1 MAPDESV
8 RLHHVRDVSFGGGA
22 SRLRIGR
29 RSQPGCGVLFSGF
42 RVGHERGRFE
52 TLLLDDVLVLIE
64 FTMDNLISQSIV
76 NDFPKQPPLLVPFM
90 PGANEPV
97 EMATVSL
104 SDQLS
109 AGIPDQNRPIFQSL
123 NKGPQLLP
131 SIFPKQNSLSG
142 K

>member
-1 MAPDESV
+1 M
-8 RLHHVRDVSFGGGA
+8 RR
-22 SRLRIGR
+22 GR

-42 RVGHERGRFE
+42 GVGHQCGRFE

-64 FTMDNLISQSIV
+64 FTLDDLIAQSV
-76 NDFPKQPPLLVPFM
+76 VDGFPKQSPLLVPLM
-90 PGANEPV
+90 PRANEPV
-97 EMATVSL
+97 EMVTVSL
-104 SDQLS
+104 GDQLS

-131 SIFPKQNSLSG
+131 PIFPKENSLSG